1 MLLLLFVSS
10 RHPPRFS
17 SSSSRA
23 FALTEMFPRAG
34 KFPIPILS
42 LCSLTLL
49 NIAFSVTTTLDD
61 EKNDFVVV
69 LVLLSASYKERER
82 ERARETSSFVK
93 ERKPLSEAKRHL
105 GFLV

>member
-1 MLLLLFVSS
+1 MLVLLFVSS

-42 LCSLTLL
+42 LCSLKRL
-49 NIAFSVTTTLDD
+49 NIAFSTTTPLDD
-61 EKNDFVVV
+61 EKNALFS
-69 LVLLSASYKERER
+69 LLLIKRER
-82 ERARETSSFVK
+82 ESVCVRETSSFVK
-93 ERKPLSEAKRHL
+93 ERKPLSEAKGHL
-105 GFLV
+105 GFWV